1 MLKRK
6 SKILRIGVFSPISC
20 MLVVFSASIV
30 GVRPVCFLPIEAR
43 RLRAQVD
50 LERTGKFFR
59 HWVLE
64 V

>member
-1 MLKRK
+1 
-6 SKILRIGVFSPISC
+6 

-64 V
+64 VHSWKEQQALLSAKLFLQP

>member
-1 MLKRK
+1 
-6 SKILRIGVFSPISC
+6 